1 MITDLAYPLKI
12 INGNLQTVSGD
23 EVIHQHIRSWLET
36 ELKERV
42 MRLDYGTENFLFE
55 TKNDWAI
62 VAMDITR
69 DLIKEIPQADFNVSI
84 EADNLGNLEVTVNWS
99 TDIQQAP
106 IVFTV

>member
-1 MITDLAYPLKI
+1 MLTDLAYPLKI
-12 INGNLQTVSGD
+12 INGTLQTVSGD
-23 EVIHQHIRSWLET
+23 DVIRQHIRSWLET

-62 VAMDITR
+62 ASMDINRSLT
-69 DLIKEIPQADFNVSI
+69 KEIPQATFTVSI
-84 EADNLGNLEVTVNWS
+84 QTDNLGNLEVTVNWS
-99 TDIQQAP
+99 TDIQQTP

>member
-1 MITDLAYPLKI
+1 MITDLAYPLAI
-12 INGNLQTVSGD
+12 INGTLQTVSGD
-23 EVIHQHIRSWLET
+23 DVIRQHIRSWLET

-42 MRLDYGTENFLFE
+42 MRLDYGTKNFLFE
-55 TKNDWAI
+55 TKNDWSI
-62 VAMDITR
+62 VAIDINR

-99 TDIQQAP
+99 TDIQQTP

>member
-1 MITDLAYPLKI
+1 MITDLAYPLAI
-12 INGNLQTVSGD
+12 INGTLQTVSGD
-23 EVIHQHIRSWLET
+23 EVIRQHIRSFLET

-55 TKNDWAI
+55 TKSDWAI

-69 DLIKEIPQADFNVSI
+69 DLTKEIPQADFNVSF

-99 TDIQQAP
+99 TDTQQTP